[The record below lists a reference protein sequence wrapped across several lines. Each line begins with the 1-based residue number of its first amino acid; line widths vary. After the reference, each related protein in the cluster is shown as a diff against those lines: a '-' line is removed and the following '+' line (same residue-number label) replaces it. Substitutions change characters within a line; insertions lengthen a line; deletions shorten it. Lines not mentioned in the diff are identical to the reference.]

1 MHRRFLIGHRP
12 TLLKIYTHTQIYCL
26 FPNRKTITQCAK
38 TCSKSKKYQFA
49 SFNPLSYCFKA
60 IIGFD
65 VKTWFA
71 NCPVPR
77 LIRWYN
83 KTRWYNNRI
92 LRKGYSVTEDFSW
105 IENYK
110 LMYSRQRLLWFI
122 LLSLCRFSDT
132 KSICNLRWVAKWDK
146 WDRVFKQ

>member
-1 MHRRFLIGHRP
+1 MH
-12 TLLKIYTHTQIYCL
+12 LLPDILPAPPLEKQFTIKNKNKTKKKLPSVQKPVQI
-26 FPNRKTITQCAK
+26 Q
-38 TCSKSKKYQFA
+38 KKYQFVI
-49 SFNPLSYCFKA
+49 FNPLSYCFKE

-65 VKTWFA
+65 VKASFA
-71 NCPVPR
+71 NRPVSH

-92 LRKGYSVTEDFSW
+92 LRKGYSVAGDFSW

-110 LMYSRQRLLWFI
+110 LIYSRQRLLWFI

-132 KSICNLRWVAKWDK
+132 ESICNLRWVAK
-146 WDRVFKQ
+146 FG